1 MALADYYARSALAAS
16 QVLSGFDEERI
27 RAVLDSARVGLA
39 IGTDAPKCSEGRALL
54 DLLVRLLARLYPTV
68 VIRSEIGGQDAANDA
83 MSLARAINPNIDF
96 ASDPTVE
103 IAIGAELPPAGGWEA
118 KSMLGLIARARLIAS
133 LAASCPPISLRITTV
148 G

>member
-96 ASDPTVE
+96 ASH
-103 IAIGAELPPAGGWEA
+103 PPAGGSSAPIAISTVGSEA

-133 LAASCPPISLRITTV
+133 
-148 G
+148 